1 MQQKRLTF
9 IGLGRRR
16 HQNRSIIIMGGLGR
30 VCGEHR
36 AGSNLIETR
45 GFRRSWPGRHTG
57 WAKQTWSRH
66 AREQLAK
73 RGDQTRR
80 GGANIIDTRARGYK
94 KTPTETNTNTHVHIK
109 AHIPKRTCSHTRAR
123 ACTHTYGTHTHGTHT
138 QIECMY

>member
-1 MQQKRLTF
+1 MKLSLQCLVTAKTEKRLTF

-66 AREQLAK
+66 ARQQLAK
-73 RGDQTRR
+73 RGDQTRFGR
-80 GGANIIDTRARGYK
+80 ANIVDTRARKYK
-94 KTPTETNTNTHVHIK
+94 Q
-109 AHIPKRTCSHTRAR
+109 
-123 ACTHTYGTHTHGTHT
+123 THTHLQRQTQTHT
-138 QIECMY
+138 CTYKHTDPATHTHRDTLARTG